1 MRTVL
6 SNRKVL
12 GWALYDWANSAFA
25 TTVLA
30 GLFPIL
36 YKEYWN
42 AGVDAAVSTARLGSA
57 SSFASLIVAL
67 LSPLLGA
74 VADRCGRRKGGLL
87 VFTALGIVMTGA
99 LGLVEKGQWELATVC
114 FVLAQIGFAG
124 GLGFYDALLVTVT
137 SPERFDRVSGFGY
150 ALGYLG
156 GGVLFAFNVAMVLMP
171 VTFGFED
178 GASAARFAFF
188 TVALWWAVFALPLF
202 LWVPEGRP
210 VPSIPLSAAIG
221 AGFRELAHTLRHI
234 LQIRPVAIFLLA
246 YWFYIDGVDTFIRMA
261 VDYGLSLGFKSGDL
275 ITALLIVQFVGFPA
289 ALFFGWLG
297 EKLGAKTGIWI
308 ALAVYA
314 AVTVW
319 ATQMQT
325 VSQFYWLAVF
335 IALVQG
341 GVQSL
346 SRSYYAR
353 LIPAEKSA
361 EFFGFYNMLGKFA
374 AVIGPALMGAV
385 TLATGSVRTGSLSIL
400 LLFGIGALLLAA
412 VPKTAQIDDSPDA
425 R

>member
-1 MRTVL
+1 MFRH
-6 SNRKVL
+6 RKVL

-30 GLFPIL
+30 GFFPIL
-36 YKEYWN
+36 FKEYWN
-42 AGVDAAVSTARLGSA
+42 AGVDAATSTARLGEA
-57 SSFASLIVAL
+57 SSLASLVVAL
-67 LSPLLGA
+67 LAPLLGA
-74 VADRCGRRKGGLL
+74 IADRAGRRKAFLFA
-87 VFTALGIVMTGA
+87 FTMLGVVMTGA
-99 LGLVEKGQWELATVC
+99 LGMVEKGHWQLASLC
-114 FVLAQIGFAG
+114 FVLAQIGFSG
-124 GLGFYDALLVTVT
+124 GLGFYDSLLVGVT
-137 SPERFDRVSGFGY
+137 RPADYDRVSGLGY

-156 GGVLFAFNVAMVLMP
+156 GGLLFALNVAMVLLP

-178 GASAARFAFF
+178 GAEAARFSFF
-188 TVALWWAVFALPLF
+188 TVAAWWALFALPLF
-202 LWVPEGRP
+202 FWVEEPAVEPRP
-210 VPSIPLSAAIG
+210 GIG
-221 AGFRELAHTLRHI
+221 AALAGGLRELRRTLGQLRHT
-234 LQIRPVAIFLLA
+234 RHVALFLLA

-289 ALFFGWLG
+289 ALGFGWLG
-297 EKLGAKTGIWI
+297 QRIGPKAGIYI

-314 AVTVW
+314 GVTVW

-325 VSQFYWLAVF
+325 VSQFYLLAVF

-341 GVQSL
+341 GVQAL

-353 LIPAEKSA
+353 LIPADQAS

-374 AVIGPALMGAV
+374 AIIGPWLMGAV
-385 TLATGSVRTGSLSIL
+385 TLATGDVRIGLLSIL
-400 LLFGIGALLLAA
+400 LLFGIGGGLLFFVRA
-412 VPKTAQIDDSPDA
+412 PGTE

>member
-1 MRTVL
+1 MKKFFAD
-6 SNRKVL
+6 RKVL

-30 GLFPIL
+30 GFFPIL
-36 YKEYWN
+36 FKEYWN
-42 AGVDAAVSTARLGSA
+42 VGVDAAVSTARLGNA
-57 SSFASLIVAL
+57 SSLASLVVAL
-67 LSPLLGA
+67 MAPLLGA
-74 VADRCGRRKGGLL
+74 IADRAGRRKAGLFA
-87 VFTALGIVMTGA
+87 FTMLGVVMTGA
-99 LGLVEKGQWELATVC
+99 LGMVEKGNWQLATAC

-124 GLGFYDALLVTVT
+124 GLGFYDALLVGITT
-137 SPERFDRVSGFGY
+137 PERYDRVSGLGY

-156 GGVLFAFNVAMVLMP
+156 GGVLFALNVAMVLLP

-178 GASAARFAFF
+178 GTSAARFAFF
-188 TVALWWAVFALPLF
+188 TVALWWAAFAIPLF
-202 LWVPEGRP
+202 LWVPEERP
-210 VPSIPLSAAIG
+210 ASRVGLVAATRSG
-221 AGFRELAHTLRHI
+221 VAELADTIRHI
-234 LQIRPVAIFLLA
+234 ARIRPVAIFLLA

-289 ALFFGWLG
+289 ALAFGWLG
-297 EKLGAKTGIWI
+297 ERYGAKAGIFL

-314 AVTVW
+314 GVTVW

-325 VSQFYWLAVF
+325 VSQFYLLAVF

-341 GVQSL
+341 GVQAL

-353 LIPAEKSA
+353 LIPAGKSA

-374 AVIGPALMGAV
+374 AVIGPALMGMV
-385 TLATGSVRTGSLSIL
+385 TLATGSVRVGLLSIL
-400 LLFGIGALLLAA
+400 LLFAIGATLLFFVR
-412 VPKTAQIDDSPDA
+412 VPAKD
-425 R
+425 

>member
-1 MRTVL
+1 MRDFFA
-6 SNRKVL
+6 NRKVL

-30 GLFPIL
+30 GFFPIL
-36 YKEYWN
+36 FKEYWN
-42 AGVDAAVSTARLGSA
+42 VGVDAAVSTARLGNA
-57 SSFASLIVAL
+57 SSLASLVVAL
-67 LSPLLGA
+67 LAPLLGA
-74 VADRCGRRKGGLL
+74 IADRAGRRKAGLFA
-87 VFTALGIVMTGA
+87 FTMLGVVMTGA
-99 LGLVEKGQWELATVC
+99 LGMVEKGNWPLATAC

-124 GLGFYDALLVTVT
+124 GLGFYDSLLVGVT
-137 SPERFDRVSGFGY
+137 TPDRYDRVSGLGY

-156 GGVLFAFNVAMVLMP
+156 GGVLFALNVAMVLLP

-188 TVALWWAVFALPLF
+188 TVALWWAVFAIPLF
-202 LWVPEGRP
+202 LWVPEERPARP
-210 VPSIPLSAAIG
+210 VGLVTATR
-221 AGFRELAHTLRHI
+221 AGLAELADTIRHVAR
-234 LQIRPVAIFLLA
+234 IRPVAIFLLA

-289 ALFFGWLG
+289 ALAFGWLG
-297 EKLGAKTGIWI
+297 ERYGAKAGILV

-314 AVTVW
+314 GVTVW

-325 VSQFYWLAVF
+325 VAQFYQLAFF

-341 GVQSL
+341 GVQAL
-346 SRSYYAR
+346 SRSFYAR
-353 LIPAEKSA
+353 LVPPGKSA

-385 TLATGSVRTGSLSIL
+385 TLATGSVRVGLLSIL
-400 LLFGIGALLLAA
+400 VLFAIGAALLC
-412 VPKTAQIDDSPDA
+412 VVRSPGEH
-425 R
+425 